1 MKGMNVK
8 IQQKFLKNSLT
19 ISIAILTLV
28 GLTLTAAPAKAA
40 APVTI
45 SVALFTPPPPAAML
59 AQFTKDTGITVKW
72 TNVNWDALQTKIAA
86 AATANTYFADATDVD
101 WSRVGQLGKL
111 GWFLPLENYLDV
123 KALTADMPQLPSFT
137 YGGHVVGVPFDASFM
152 VTTINKSAFTKA
164 GITTMPTTIDAYT
177 KDLQQIKQK
186 GVMQYPLSIP
196 FAAAEG
202 LSTYWYQTTGAFGG
216 HILDSAGK
224 PLFSTPDTAGYKA
237 ATWMINAIKTGLV
250 PPGNINV
257 TDANG
262 EQTLMAKNKVASIY
276 SDYSG
281 AVGTLYNVPASSSVV
296 GQVVYLNTPGATGVG
311 PNLGNPDGIGI
322 PKQSKNPKAAATFIK
337 WFTDSQN
344 QADFTGASGAAKT
357 WAGGSFPSRI
367 SSMNILNS
375 KGKVVFGDVLTAMLK
390 AHAAPVFPQGAPSWY
405 PQFSNAVYT
414 NLHAAAVGTETVAA
428 AIKVIS
434 DTAIKLSNG
443 G

>member
-1 MKGMNVK
+1 MK
-8 IQQKFLKNSLT
+8 IHSRLLKKS
-19 ISIAILTLV
+19 
-28 GLTLTAAPAKAA
+28 LTLTIAVLTVTGLTFFSAPAKAA
-40 APVTI
+40 TPVTI

-72 TNVNWDALQTKIAA
+72 TNLNWDALQTKIAA

-111 GWFLPLENYLDV
+111 NWFLPLEGYLDT
-123 KALTADMPQLPSFT
+123 KSMAKDMPQLPSFT
-137 YGGHVVGVPFDASFM
+137 YSGHVVGIPFDASFM
-152 VTTINKSAFTKA
+152 VTTINKNAFTKA
-164 GITTMPTTIDAYT
+164 GITTMPTTIDAFT
-177 KDLQQIKQK
+177 KDLQFIKQK

-216 HILDSAGK
+216 HILDKNGK
-224 PLFSTPDTAGYKA
+224 PLFSTPDTPGYKA
-237 ATWMINAIKTGLV
+237 ATWMVNAIKTGLV

-262 EQTLMAKNKVASIY
+262 EQTLMAKGKVASIY

-281 AVGTLYNVPASSSVV
+281 SVGTLYNVPASSSVV
-296 GQVVYLNTPGATGVG
+296 GQVTYLNTPGVNGIGA
-311 PNLGNPDGIGI
+311 NLGNPDGIGI
-322 PKQSKNPKAAATFIK
+322 PKQAKNPKAAATFIK
-337 WFTDSQN
+337 WFTDTQN
-344 QADFTGASGAAKT
+344 QADFDGASGTDRT
-357 WAGGSFPSRI
+357 WAGGSFPSRV

-375 KGKVVFGDVLTAMLK
+375 KAKVVYGDVLTGMLK
-390 AHAAPVFPQGAPSWY
+390 AHAAPVFPQGAPAWY

-428 AIKVIS
+428 AIKAIS
-434 DTAIKLSNG
+434 DTATKLSNG